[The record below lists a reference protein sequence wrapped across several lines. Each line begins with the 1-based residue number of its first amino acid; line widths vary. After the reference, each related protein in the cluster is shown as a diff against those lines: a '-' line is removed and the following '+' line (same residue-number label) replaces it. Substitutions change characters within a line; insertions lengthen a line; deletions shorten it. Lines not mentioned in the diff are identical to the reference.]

1 MFPLWMTIEPRP
13 TEVRILLTEPSAGP
27 SLKAR
32 LPLPAQARAVP
43 HLLES
48 LALWYGR
55 PLHAVLD
62 ADAEDVRLHPERWA
76 LLAGDLPILEM
87 SVEWARRPH
96 GSRRKEH
103 ARFLESMGDFRSARH
118 LLGFATTGMP

>member
-1 MFPLWMTIEPRP
+1 MFPLWMTIEPHP
-13 TEVRILLTEPSAGP
+13 TEVRLLLTEPSAGP

-32 LPLPAQARAVP
+32 LPLPAEAIAVP
-43 HLLES
+43 RLLES
-48 LALWYGR
+48 LALWYRR

-87 SVEWARRPH
+87 SVEWARRPQAQ
-96 GSRRKEH
+96 SRKDR
-103 ARFLESMGDFRSARH
+103 ARFLESMGDFRSARQ